1 MNSLGLIY
9 LKYRA
14 SYYTNKGNSSLT
26 SLVACFILGKVYC
39 RTYWRWYACGL
50 VTAAKGITCQA
61 PNLNYF
67 YSAFYYV
74 LSLKD
79 SS

>member
-1 MNSLGLIY
+1 MNGLRLICRE
-9 LKYRA
+9 YRA
-14 SYYTNKGNSSLT
+14 SYHNNKGKSSLT
-26 SLVACFILGKVYC
+26 SLVACNLGKVYW
-39 RTYWRWYACGL
+39 RTYWGGYACGL

>member
-14 SYYTNKGNSSLT
+14 RYYTNKGNSSLT

-39 RTYWRWYACGL
+39 RTYWKGYACGL
-50 VTAAKGITCQA
+50 KET
-61 PNLNYF
+61 P
-67 YSAFYYV
+67 
-74 LSLKD
+74 LKLIRGAIKIG
-79 SS
+79 